1 MSHAMSSTRRSDEL
15 ARIRRNRQRSAL
27 RKRQKLDEERKLH
40 YKIKEALRLEMKRLL
55 EEEEK
60 RHLASVKRI
69 REGSRNR
76 PR

>member
-1 MSHAMSSTRRSDEL
+1 MSYAMSSTRRSDEL

-27 RKRQKLDEERKLH
+27 RKRQKLDEERQLH
-40 YKIKEALRLEMKRLL
+40 YRIKEALRLEMKRLL